1 MSAGKQTAP
10 TAFAGVSVWDQFT
23 PVKRAIFTLPMQW
36 VIYPIHLF
44 WIWLMISRAGNSM
57 KKVSILLVD
66 DHAAIRQ
73 GLRALLELEP
83 DLKVIGEAENGRQ
96 AVKLVMKSRP
106 DVVVIDLAMPVL
118 DGLEA
123 TRQILS
129 RAPQTKVLVLTSYGD
144 DASIDHLTEAGAAGF
159 LIKQTAV
166 NDVLLA
172 IREVNR
178 GKSFFTP
185 VLAQRLEQ
193 RHRAKQRWLRARP
206 SRGVPGSNAAVLRVL
221 PPAPAQPLAFD
232 AA

>member
-1 MSAGKQTAP
+1 VGSVHSGQARDFHTAD
-10 TAFAGVSVWDQFT
+10 AMGD
-23 PVKRAIFTLPMQW
+23 LPHSL
-36 VIYPIHLF
+36 VLDLAHDKLSGE
-44 WIWLMISRAGNSM
+44 LM